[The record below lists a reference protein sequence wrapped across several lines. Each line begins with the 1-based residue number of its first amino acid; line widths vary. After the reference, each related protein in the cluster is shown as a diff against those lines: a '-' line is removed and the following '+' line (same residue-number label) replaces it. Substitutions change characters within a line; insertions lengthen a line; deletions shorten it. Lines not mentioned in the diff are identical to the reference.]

1 MSMSFYMTVF
11 VLNMPGIGKFWRI
24 MRMFKSSPCFLHS
37 EIPLHHMFS
46 NTCNLSF
53 LLNTHSLTLLTLT
66 LCDLRGREGGSGCQH
81 SRLYKM
87 AWIEG
92 LKVIQLHTTQSQ
104 QKPNVYKQ
112 VKQVQSHVWIGCYS
126 LRTTHTSSYFFW
138 TASSIFILLED
149 CLIKWYEKESNP

>member
-1 MSMSFYMTVF
+1 M
-11 VLNMPGIGKFWRI
+11 L
-24 MRMFKSSPCFLHS
+24 KSGLRFLQS

-46 NTCNLSF
+46 NNLSF

-112 VKQVQSHVWIGCYS
+112 VKQVQSHV
-126 LRTTHTSSYFFW
+126 
-138 TASSIFILLED
+138 
-149 CLIKWYEKESNP
+149 